1 MNEELLK
8 KLNTTGAF
16 DTPWLKEQ
24 LQSWDVA
31 KEQQK
36 ADFLEHIYQVYQPT
50 NHTYTGLWERFCMTE
65 AGPTCRDLY
74 FERIAAIEKFL
85 EETQNVSKETVVVS

>member
-16 DTPWLKEQ
+16 DTPWLKQQ
-24 LQSWDVA
+24 LQSWDA
-31 KEQQK
+31 KKELQK
-36 ADFLEHIYQVYQPT
+36 ADFMEHIYQVYRPT
-50 NHTYTGLWERFCMTE
+50 DHTYTGLWERFCMIE

-74 FERIAAIEKFL
+74 FERLEAIEKYL
-85 EETQNVSKETVVVS
+85 EETKNVSKETVEVS

>member
-16 DTPWLKEQ
+16 DTPWLKQE
-24 LQSWDVA
+24 LQSWDA
-31 KEQQK
+31 KKELQK
-36 ADFLEHIYQVYQPT
+36 ADFMEHIYQVYRPT
-50 NHTYTGLWERFCMTE
+50 DHTYTGLWGRFCMTE

-74 FERIAAIEKFL
+74 FERLEAIEKYL
-85 EETQNVSKETVVVS
+85 EETKNVSKETVEVS